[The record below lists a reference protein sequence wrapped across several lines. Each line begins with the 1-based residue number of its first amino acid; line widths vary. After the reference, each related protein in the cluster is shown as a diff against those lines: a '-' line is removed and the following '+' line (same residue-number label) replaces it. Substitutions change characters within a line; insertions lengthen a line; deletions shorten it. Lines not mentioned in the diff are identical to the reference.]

1 MVRRVEL
8 TQDEELVLHVLCDK
22 NLGWS
27 LKTHPPGINKNVK
40 YILKSIFCQRVAK
53 LENV

>member
-8 TQDEELVLHVLCDK
+8 TQDEELILHVLCDK

-27 LKTHPPGINKNVK
+27 LKTHPPSINKNMK